1 LRILNTFNGRF
12 VCFLLCSLMLS
23 IPAHAENQV
32 LGEVQLVGKTNA
44 DKTSGVWVDGEYVGF
59 VHELKGRN
67 KLLLLP
73 GEHEIS
79 VRQSGYSDFVQKVIV
94 EPGKKTVLA
103 VAMLRDTRSQFPKVT
118 SEVKLHVTPERAAVF
133 VDEAFVGS
141 VSEFMGVG
149 RGMLVNPG
157 KHHIKIALPGYQDFD
172 TEISLLPGQKIA
184 LKTDLVPGSITQAG
198 NEIK

>member
-23 IPAHAENQV
+23 IAARAENQV
-32 LGEVQLVGKTNA
+32 LGEVQLVGKTHA

-59 VHELKGRN
+59 VHELKGKN

-172 TEISLLPGQKIA
+172 TEISLLPGQKIS